1 MTINDINALT
11 FDTIQGYEES
21 KGVAK
26 NRNTRYRTAKY
37 IALDSDGQEREYKVK
52 VNNAGG
58 PATITDLGK
67 TRGRLLATI
76 KPPMTPSG
84 RKPCA
89 AIDALNLPLVNFC
102 QKATIGD
109 ALEGRPHWPSI
120 NAVCNWHVR
129 QRLIELFP
137 AARTTEETVKEM
149 AHSPRICRP
158 LFDFLHNCVILQVST
173 RNRGARDYDDHRKRQ
188 AERARN

>member
-67 TRGRLLATI
+67 TRAQIARNHQAAYDALRPET
-76 KPPMTPSG
+76 
-84 RKPCA
+84 RA

-109 ALEGRPHWPSI
+109 AIEGRPHWPSI

-137 AARTTEETVKEM
+137 AARTTEEAVKEM
-149 AHSPRICRP
+149 
-158 LFDFLHNCVILQVST
+158 
-173 RNRGARDYDDHRKRQ
+173 
-188 AERARN
+188 RAFAANLPALA